1 MYQKSSSVTIDVL
14 LHASSYV
21 YLLPSFRLKMRV
33 FPPLGERKPLF
44 YGSNMDY
51 FFQGFKLITTKGLKR
66 FVFFPLA
73 INLILFS
80 VAFYYLFGEINASI
94 VWVVEL
100 IPDWEW
106 LAWLKVVLSY
116 VIWPIAVISILLIFA
131 LIFGTLAN
139 WIAAPF
145 NGLLAEK
152 VEQHLTGQRMDDTG
166 LLDVF
171 KDIPRTLGRELSKFT
186 YYLPRALGFLLL
198 FFILPLVGQVLW
210 FLFSAWMMAI
220 QYCDYP
226 FDNHKI
232 SFRDM
237 KRVLHEKRTHSFSF
251 GITVS
256 VFSLIPIVNFLVM
269 PVAVCGATAL
279 WVDKLKERV

>member
-1 MYQKSSSVTIDVL
+1 
-14 LHASSYV
+14 
-21 YLLPSFRLKMRV
+21 
-33 FPPLGERKPLF
+33 
-44 YGSNMDY
+44 MDY
-51 FFQGFKLITTKGLKR
+51 FFQGFSLIKTKGLKR

-80 VAFYYLFGEINASI
+80 AAFYYLFGEIGASV
-94 VWVVEL
+94 VWLTNL

-106 LAWLKVVLSY
+106 LSWLKDGLSY
-116 VIWPIAVISILLIFA
+116 IIWPIAVIIILLMFA

-152 VEQHLTGQRMDDTG
+152 VEQHLTGQPMDDTG
-166 LLDVF
+166 LMDVF
-171 KDIPRTLGRELSKFT
+171 KDIPRTLGRELSKLT
-186 YYLPRALGFLLL
+186 YYLPRAIGFLLL
-198 FFILPLVGQVLW
+198 FFILPVIGQVLW

-226 FDNHKI
+226 CDNHKI

-237 KRVLHEKRTHSFSF
+237 KRILLANRSQSFSF

-279 WVDKLKERV
+279 WVAKLKERV

>member
-1 MYQKSSSVTIDVL
+1 M
-14 LHASSYV
+14 
-21 YLLPSFRLKMRV
+21 
-33 FPPLGERKPLF
+33 
-44 YGSNMDY
+44 NY
-51 FFQGFKLITTKGLKR
+51 FLQGFSLIQTKGLKR
-66 FVFFPLA
+66 FVFIPLA
-73 INLILFS
+73 INLLLFS
-80 VAFYYLFGEINASI
+80 TAFYFLFGQISESI
-94 VWVVEL
+94 IWVVDL

-106 LAWLKVVLSY
+106 LSWLKQGLSY
-116 VIWPIAVISILLIFA
+116 VIWPIAVISILLVFA

-152 VEQHLTGQRMDDTG
+152 VELHLTGQSLGDAG
-166 LLDVF
+166 ILAII
-171 KDIPRTLGRELSKFT
+171 KDIPRTFARELAKLS

-198 FFILPLVGQVLW
+198 FFILPLAGQVLW

-232 SFRDM
+232 SFKDM
-237 KRVLHEKRTHSFSF
+237 RRTLNASRGHCFSF
-251 GITVS
+251 GIAVS

-269 PVAVCGATAL
+269 PVAVCGATAM
-279 WVDKLKERV
+279 WVEELRHKVE

>member
-1 MYQKSSSVTIDVL
+1 
-14 LHASSYV
+14 
-21 YLLPSFRLKMRV
+21 
-33 FPPLGERKPLF
+33 
-44 YGSNMDY
+44 MDY
-51 FFQGFKLITTKGLKR
+51 VFQGFKSITTKGLKR

-80 VAFYYLFGEINASI
+80 AGFYYLFGEISSSI
-94 VWVVEL
+94 IWLTDL

-106 LAWLKVVLSY
+106 LRWLKDGLSY
-116 VIWPIAVISILLIFA
+116 IIWPIAVITILLIFA

-152 VEQHLTGQRMDDTG
+152 VEQHLTGQPMDDSG
-166 LLDVF
+166 LMDVF
-171 KDIPRTLGRELSKFT
+171 KDIPRTLGRELSKLT
-186 YYLPRALGFLLL
+186 YYLPRAIGFLLL
-198 FFILPLVGQVLW
+198 FFMLPLFGQILW
-210 FLFSAWMMAI
+210 FLFSAWMMVI
-220 QYCDYP
+220 QYCDYA
-226 FDNHKI
+226 FDNHKV

-237 KRVLHEKRTHSFSF
+237 KRVLQANRSQSFNF

-279 WVDKLKERV
+279 WVDELKEQV

>member
-1 MYQKSSSVTIDVL
+1 
-14 LHASSYV
+14 
-21 YLLPSFRLKMRV
+21 
-33 FPPLGERKPLF
+33 
-44 YGSNMDY
+44 MDY
-51 FFQGFKLITTKGLKR
+51 FFQGFSLIKTKGLKR

-80 VAFYYLFGEINASI
+80 VAFYYLFGEISASI
-94 VWVVEL
+94 LWLTDL

-106 LAWLKVVLSY
+106 LSWLKHGLSY
-116 VIWPIAVISILLIFA
+116 IIWPIAVITILLIFA

-152 VEQHLTGQRMDDTG
+152 VEQYLTGQPMDDTG
-166 LLDVF
+166 LMDVF
-171 KDIPRTLGRELSKFT
+171 KDIPRTLGRELSKLT
-186 YYLPRALGFLLL
+186 YYLPRAIGFLLL

-226 FDNHKI
+226 CDNHKI
-232 SFRDM
+232 SFADM
-237 KRVLHEKRTHSFSF
+237 KRILLANRSQSFSF

-279 WVDKLKERV
+279 WVDRLKERV

>member
-1 MYQKSSSVTIDVL
+1 
-14 LHASSYV
+14 
-21 YLLPSFRLKMRV
+21 
-33 FPPLGERKPLF
+33 
-44 YGSNMDY
+44 MDY
-51 FFQGFKLITTKGLKR
+51 FFQGFSLITTKGLKR

-80 VAFYYLFGEINASI
+80 VAFYYLFGEISASI
-94 VWVVEL
+94 VWMTDL
-100 IPDWEW
+100 IPDWDW
-106 LAWLKVVLSY
+106 LAWLKTGLSFI
-116 VIWPIAVISILLIFA
+116 IWPIAVISILLIFA
-131 LIFGTLAN
+131 LVFGTLAN

-171 KDIPRTLGRELSKFT
+171 KDIPRTLGRELAKFT
-186 YYLPRALGFLLL
+186 YYVPRAIGFLLL
-198 FFILPLVGQVLW
+198 FFILPLFGQVLW

-220 QYCDYP
+220 QYCDYA
-226 FDNHKI
+226 FDNHKVP
-232 SFRDM
+232 FKHMRG
-237 KRVLHEKRTHSFSF
+237 VLTNQRSKSFSF

-279 WVDKLKERV
+279 WVKEFKHKV

>member
-1 MYQKSSSVTIDVL
+1 
-14 LHASSYV
+14 
-21 YLLPSFRLKMRV
+21 
-33 FPPLGERKPLF
+33 
-44 YGSNMDY
+44 MDY
-51 FFQGFKLITTKGLKR
+51 FFQGFRLITTKGLKR

-80 VAFYYLFGEINASI
+80 AAFYYLFGEISSSI
-94 VWVVEL
+94 LWMTDL

-106 LAWLKVVLSY
+106 LSWLKDGLSY
-116 VIWPIAVISILLIFA
+116 IIWPIAVITILLLFA

-152 VEQHLTGQRMDDTG
+152 VEQHLTGQPMGDSG
-166 LLDVF
+166 LLDAF
-171 KDIPRTLGRELSKFT
+171 KDVPRTLGRELAKLS
-186 YYLPRALGFLLL
+186 YYLPRAIGFLLL
-198 FFILPLVGQVLW
+198 FFILPLFGQILW

-226 FDNHKI
+226 FDNHKVP
-232 SFRDM
+232 FREM
-237 KRVLHEKRTHSFSF
+237 KQVLQNNRSHSFSF

-256 VFSLIPIVNFLVM
+256 IFSLIPILNFLVM

-279 WVDKLKERV
+279 WVDELNEQV

>member
-1 MYQKSSSVTIDVL
+1 
-14 LHASSYV
+14 
-21 YLLPSFRLKMRV
+21 
-33 FPPLGERKPLF
+33 
-44 YGSNMDY
+44 MDY
-51 FFQGFKLITTKGLKR
+51 FFQGFSLIKTKGLKR

-80 VAFYYLFGEINASI
+80 VAFYYLFGEIGASI
-94 VWVVEL
+94 VWLTDL
-100 IPDWEW
+100 IPEWEW
-106 LAWLKVVLSY
+106 LAWLKTGLSY
-116 VIWPIAVISILLIFA
+116 IIWPIAVLTILLIFA

-152 VEQHLTGQRMDDTG
+152 VEQHLTGQPMDDSG
-166 LLDVF
+166 LMDVF

-186 YYLPRALGFLLL
+186 YYLPRAIGFLLL
-198 FFILPLVGQVLW
+198 FFILPVIGQVLW

-226 FDNHKI
+226 CDNHKI

-237 KRVLHEKRTHSFSF
+237 KRILHEHRSQSFSF

-256 VFSLIPIVNFLVM
+256 LFSLIPILNFLVM

>member
-1 MYQKSSSVTIDVL
+1 
-14 LHASSYV
+14 
-21 YLLPSFRLKMRV
+21 
-33 FPPLGERKPLF
+33 
-44 YGSNMDY
+44 MDY
-51 FFQGFKLITTKGLKR
+51 FFQGFSLIKTKGLKR

-80 VAFYYLFGEINASI
+80 AAFYYLFGEISASI
-94 VWVVEL
+94 LWLTDL

-106 LAWLKVVLSY
+106 LSWLKDGLSY
-116 VIWPIAVISILLIFA
+116 IIWPIAVITILLIFA

-152 VEQHLTGQRMDDTG
+152 VEQYLTGQPMDDTG
-166 LLDVF
+166 LMDVF
-171 KDIPRTLGRELSKFT
+171 KDIPRTLARELSKLT
-186 YYLPRALGFLLL
+186 YYLPRAIGFLLL
-198 FFILPLVGQVLW
+198 FFILPLVGQILW

-226 FDNHKI
+226 CDNHKV

-237 KRVLHEKRTHSFSF
+237 KRILLAHRSESFSF